1 MKDSSALH
9 ALSEGVLE
17 YVGADEIV
25 AGAAD
30 ERARLDGTHLV
41 TPTTT
46 NPPTCSVTT
55 GLV

>member
-1 MKDSSALH
+1 MKESPALST
-9 ALSEGVLE
+9 LSEGAME

-25 AGAAD
+25 AGAAAD
-30 ERARLDGTHLV
+30 RARLGSTHLV

-46 NPPTCSVTT
+46 NPPTCSATT

>member
-1 MKDSSALH
+1 MKESPALG

-30 ERARLDGTHLV
+30 DRARLGSTHLV

-46 NPPTCSVTT
+46 NPPTCSATT

>member
-1 MKDSSALH
+1 MNESPALG
-9 ALSEGVLE
+9 ALSEGAME

-25 AGAAD
+25 AGAAAD
-30 ERARLDGTHLV
+30 RARLGSTHLV

-46 NPPTCSVTT
+46 DVPTCSATT